1 MPAARF
7 LRSHRSQAA
16 AISVVLFCGVALA
29 QQPRLV
35 SFNTVEVEQPAQ
47 PTAPAPEGPQTQH
60 AFLDAKNRFLFSTVL
75 GFSAADFGV
84 TRANLASGGK
94 ELNPMA
100 RVFGVSTPGL
110 VANFMVEDAGVVGLS
125 YLFHRTGHH
134 RLERI
139 TPVANLA
146 ASAFAIGY
154 GIAHR

>member
-1 MPAARF
+1 MPAARD
-7 LRSHRSQAA
+7 LRSHWPQAA
-16 AISVVLFCGVALA
+16 VIFVLSFCAVALA
-29 QQPRLV
+29 QEPRLV
-35 SFNTVEVEQPAQ
+35 SFNTVEVQQPALSL
-47 PTAPAPEGPQTQH
+47 PEGPQSQH

-75 GFSAADFGV
+75 AFSAADFGV
-84 TRANLASGGK
+84 THANLSNGGK

-110 VANFMVEDAGVVGLS
+110 AANFMIEDAGVVGLS
-125 YLFHRTGHH
+125 YVFHRTGHH

-139 TPVANLA
+139 APLANVA